1 LVISKIIYI
10 IFGCTSLTGVWC
22 NDFNYK
28 VDKLPKYLT
37 HLTFGYCFNQKVDNL
52 PLKLTHL
59 SFGKNFNQKIDNLPF
74 TIKQLLIN
82 KKELIEKIPFASNI
96 IRIIT

>member
-1 LVISKIIYI
+1 
-10 IFGCTSLTGVWC
+10 
-22 NDFNYK
+22 
-28 VDKLPKYLT
+28 
-37 HLTFGYCFNQKVDNL
+37 L